1 MYNQRVI
8 EMEHGSFS
16 PLVFTPY
23 GGASRETELVI
34 KTLSAKVA
42 SKGIQHGNKL
52 DQIQDFIHPL
62 EISHS
67 VYPWLER
74 LEVISQFELQ

>member
-1 MYNQRVI
+1 MKEKKPLNNKRVI

-16 PLVFTPY
+16 LLVFPPY

-42 SKGIQHGNKL
+42 KKRYFEYSVVINWLRSKIFTLLKL
-52 DQIQDFIHPL
+52 
-62 EISHS
+62 
-67 VYPWLER
+67 
-74 LEVISQFELQ
+74 